1 MPAGYHP
8 HIQSSKMYNPY
19 GSLQPGRYSQTAVTS
34 RYGFNGMEKDDEVKG
49 EGNSYTTLYRQYDAR
64 IGKWMSLD
72 PEMTQLPWQSPFA
85 SMSNNPVLRIDP
97 LGNLDTKYVTEDE
110 EVITDTKDGSD
121 DVIVVPK
128 EEEDNFRELVRI
140 TPETKLNSPKF
151 NINMKARFLGFKS
164 IQAMEGALNSLRWQT
179 SRQKLIDYYQSN
191 SIGNGTGLIAL
202 YYLEF
207 NTNIWNYLPS
217 PNFRIGATIK
227 TPKIRQARL
236 KSSTKP
242 QSNTTSIK
250 KSDATSIEL
259 NSN

>member
-1 MPAGYHP
+1 
-8 HIQSSKMYNPY
+8 
-19 GSLQPGRYSQTAVTS
+19 
-34 RYGFNGMEKDDEVKG
+34 
-49 EGNSYTTLYRQYDAR
+49 
-64 IGKWMSLD
+64 
-72 PEMTQLPWQSPFA
+72 
-85 SMSNNPVLRIDP
+85 
-97 LGNLDTKYVTEDE
+97 
-110 EVITDTKDGSD
+110 
-121 DVIVVPK
+121 
-128 EEEDNFRELVRI
+128 
-140 TPETKLNSPKF
+140 
-151 NINMKARFLGFKS
+151 MKARFLGYKS

-179 SRQKLIDYYQSN
+179 SRQKIIDYYQSN

-259 NSN
+259 NSNQQHSLKRKEIVEPINFKEWNEFNRQMGKGKFTKDKFGGSSIKARIEAFQKWKANRNGG